1 MKQDKETHVTMMK
14 APLIRRIAASLASAA
29 LATAALAQAPASE
42 KPIRMVVPLA
52 AGSTVDAVAR
62 AIGPSFGKAAGH
74 PVVVENIAG
83 AGGIPGTTQIAK
95 APKDGL
101 TLGMISSNH
110 VINPGI
116 YKTVPYDTLKDIT
129 PIAVIATVPL
139 VLVVHPSVP
148 AKNVKEL
155 IALAKAKPGTLNFG
169 SAGNGSTLHLAGE
182 LLVSETGIE
191 MKHVPYRGTGALVTD
206 LIGGQVQLGFV
217 SVSQVAPQIKA
228 GTLRALA
235 VSTPTRSGALPEVPT
250 AAEAGV
256 PGYSFDAWIALIGP
270 AGLPKNI
277 VDGYSGAMKTA
288 LASPEAQNA
297 IAGQG
302 LMVLNTGPDAA
313 PAFFQAELSKHQKL
327 VKQSGA
333 TLD

>member
-1 MKQDKETHVTMMK
+1 MKTT
-14 APLIRRIAASLASAA
+14 LNRRLAASLIGAGLLMAPWAASAQ
-29 LATAALAQAPASE
+29 ATAD
-42 KPIRMVVPLA
+42 KPIRMIVPLA

-62 AIGPSFGKAAGH
+62 AVGPAFGRATGH
-74 PVVVENIAG
+74 PVMVENIVG
-83 AGGIPGTTQIAK
+83 AGGIPGTTQLVK

-116 YKTVPYDTLKDIT
+116 YKTVPYDSLKDIT

-139 VLVVHPSVP
+139 VLVVNAALPV
-148 AKNVKEL
+148 KNVQEL
-155 IALAKAKPGTLNFG
+155 LALAKARPGTLNFG

-182 LLVSETGIE
+182 LLVSETGID
-191 MKHVPYRGTGALVTD
+191 MKHVPYRGTGPLITD
-206 LIGGQVQLGFV
+206 LVGGQVQLGFV
-217 SVSQVAPQIKA
+217 SVSQVTPQVKA

-235 VSTPTRSGALPEVPT
+235 VSTPTRSAALPEVPT
-250 AAEAGV
+250 MAEAGV
-256 PGYSFDAWIALIGP
+256 PKYSFDAWIALIGP
-270 AGLPKNI
+270 AGLPKSI

-313 PAFFQAELSKHQKL
+313 PAFLQAELVKHQKL

>member
-1 MKQDKETHVTMMK
+1 MNTSRCK
-14 APLIRRIAASLASAA
+14 RRSMLALGMALLASPV
-29 LATAALAQAPASE
+29 ATFAQPAMSD

-62 AIGPSFGKAAGH
+62 ALAPSFGRAAGH
-74 PVVVENIAG
+74 PVVVENVVG
-83 AGGIPGTTQIAK
+83 AGGIPGTTQIVK
-95 APKDGL
+95 AAKDGL

-116 YKTVPYDTLKDIT
+116 YKSIPYDTLKDIT
-129 PIAVIATVPL
+129 PIAVLATVPL
-139 VLVVHPSVP
+139 VLTVN
-148 AKNVKEL
+148 AKLPVKTVQEL
-155 IALAKAKPGTLNFG
+155 VAYAKSHPGTLNFG

-182 LLVSETGIE
+182 LMISETGID
-191 MKHVPYRGTGALVTD
+191 MKHVPYRGTGPLITD

-235 VSTPTRSGALPEVPT
+235 VSTSTRSSALPDVPT
-250 AAEAGV
+250 MAEAGV
-256 PGYSFDAWIALIGP
+256 PKYSFDAWIALVAP
-270 AGLPKNI
+270 AGLNQTS
-277 VDGYSGAMKTA
+277 VDGYAAAFRSSM
-288 LASPEAQNA
+288 ASPEAQTA
-297 IAGQG
+297 ITGQG
-302 LMVLNTGPDAA
+302 LMVVDKGPGEA
-313 PAFFQAELSKHQKL
+313 PAFFQSELVKHQKL